1 MGLKGTS
8 RLKGRKHKAYFKI
21 CPSHSIFKSLIKKNV
36 SGRSQNPPWSFCN
49 EGCLP
54 FFGPGSRAFPTS
66 REGLG
71 VSHQPRILPGW
82 EEALLSHVGH
92 LLQQMQK
99 LPEQTAG
106 FTAAQVDPAHSHTFR
121 NKASSKF
128 PMLDQLEMHHWL
140 LKTETTQPHC
150 FMVNTQKCRY
160 PSYGRTLNL

>member
-66 REGLG
+66 RKGQVFLISHGFFLDGRRHCCPTSVIYFSRCRSCQNRLQDSQQHKWTLPTLILLETRHPASFPCLISLRCTTGYCRQKPLSLT
-71 VSHQPRILPGW
+71 VSW
-82 EEALLSHVGH
+82 
-92 LLQQMQK
+92 
-99 LPEQTAG
+99 
-106 FTAAQVDPAHSHTFR
+106 
-121 NKASSKF
+121 
-128 PMLDQLEMHHWL
+128 
-140 LKTETTQPHC
+140 
-150 FMVNTQKCRY
+150 
-160 PSYGRTLNL
+160 